1 MRITAQDL
9 LKLGVID
16 RIVYE
21 PVGGAHRDHAET
33 FMRVRSAIASEL
45 DKLSALDGKTLRTNR
60 RERFVRMGKQG
71 L

>member
-16 RIVYE
+16 RIIYE

-33 FMRVRSAIASEL
+33 FSRVRAAIASEL
-45 DKLSALDGKTLRTNR
+45 DKLAAFDGRTLRDNR
-60 RERFVRMGKQG
+60 RERFVQMGKRG
-71 L
+71 V